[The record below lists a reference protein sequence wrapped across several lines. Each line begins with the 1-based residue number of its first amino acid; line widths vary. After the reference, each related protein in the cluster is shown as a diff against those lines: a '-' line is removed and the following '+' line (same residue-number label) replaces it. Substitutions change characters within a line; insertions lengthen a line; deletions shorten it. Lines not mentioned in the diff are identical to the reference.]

1 MCCLDLKLPYIP
13 IPEEPHL
20 KAKVFL
26 YQSQSVESERGDCF
40 LKCTIPMQGYRAHEE
55 QEKHAPQKEYSKCL
69 VTETKQTAMHEL
81 PDKDF

>member
-1 MCCLDLKLPYIP
+1 
-13 IPEEPHL
+13 
-20 KAKVFL
+20 
-26 YQSQSVESERGDCF
+26 
-40 LKCTIPMQGYRAHEE
+40 MQGYRAHEE